1 VSGAITTVMATS
13 AWVWAKK
20 NWLAKLLAKDPD
32 DIAVLGLRLL
42 MFIVV
47 GLLLAR
53 LLGGLA
59 HRFATARGSAQ
70 GAMLSRRFVF
80 YSVIALTCVM
90 ILQELGVELSVLL
103 GAAGILTVALGFASQ
118 TSASNLISGLFL
130 LGERPFSIG
139 DSITVGETTGQ
150 VLSVDLL
157 SVKLRTFD
165 NLFVRVPNESLIKSE
180 ITNLTRN
187 PIRRINI
194 DLVLSYDEDFDRVR
208 ELLYTMAIED
218 PDVLEEPDPIIWV
231 DQLGSSALH
240 VRYLVWASNRRDFYG
255 TRARVQEKVAKLF
268 REHGIAVGYARVQ
281 VAAQTGA
288 GAETDAAAAEVV
300 SVGPDAGPGTGL
312 GTGPR

>member
-1 VSGAITTVMATS
+1 MTIRLTAATAVWTS
-13 AWVWAKK
+13 VWVKK
-20 NWLAKLLAKDPD
+20 PKGGWLAQLLAKDPD

-42 MFIVV
+42 LFIVV
-47 GLLLAR
+47 GFVAAR
-53 LLGGLA
+53 VLGSLVG
-59 HRFATARGSAQ
+59 RFAIKRGSAQ
-70 GAMLSRRFVF
+70 GAMLGRRFVF
-80 YSVIALTCVM
+80 YTVIALTGVM

-139 DSITVGETTGQ
+139 DTIRVGDTTGE

-180 ITNLTRN
+180 ITNLSRN

-208 ELLYTMAIED
+208 ALLYALAMED

-240 VRYLVWASNRRDFYG
+240 IRYLVWASNRHDFPG
-255 TRARVQEKVAKLF
+255 ARARVQEKVAKLF
-268 REHGIAVGYARVQ
+268 REQGIAVGYSRVQ
-281 VAAQTGA
+281 VATA
-288 GAETDAAAAEVV
+288 
-300 SVGPDAGPGTGL
+300 AGPETEAAVADAVVGEA
-312 GTGPR
+312 PRLR